1 LPSTAAS
8 AQRNAK
14 SVKNGRSERETWE
27 RRAVAER
34 LNVASPTLRRTP
46 GRPAGKRRIRFRFP
60 STAPFF
66 AGRRRAVSDVF
77 PSSAAFPEAELN
89 QQRSETRR

>member
-1 LPSTAAS
+1 MGTP
-8 AQRNAK
+8 R
-14 SVKNGRSERETWE
+14 R
-27 RRAVAER
+27 RRA
-34 LNVASPTLRRTP
+34 S
-46 GRPAGKRRIRFRFP
+46 KRRLANS
-60 STAPFF
+60 STNAGTSGGQASNPLPFSVDRAVF